1 MEVTPQLLLVLSMN
15 QLIHTL
21 VHNISLWKERE
32 AGGRGSERRK
42 EGGDRETKIGR
53 LYRGF
58 GNIHNIK
65 TVKTKIMKS
74 MHNTD
79 THKIYIIEGIL
90 MQITLRELRTLYS

>member
-42 EGGDRETKIGR
+42 EGGGRETKIGR
-53 LYRGF
+53 LYRDKQHKGF
-58 GNIHNIK
+58 GNIHIIK
-65 TVKTKIMKS
+65 TVKIKIMES

-79 THKIYIIEGIL
+79 TQNLHY
-90 MQITLRELRTLYS
+90 